1 MLHFFKN
8 LYLSNRFFFLFGG
21 IIVLFLIGFALPP
34 IFPVALGVFALAIA
48 LVILDITLLF
58 NKSIK
63 IEGRRI
69 TPKLMSLSDEN
80 AIHIELHNLSNQ
92 AFQVTLVDELPARF
106 QIRDFEKQLKL
117 PVDEPQKITYQLRP
131 IERGVYAFGKINV
144 YLSTNWNLVERRI
157 QVEQEEEVP
166 VYPSIIQMKQIELQ
180 AFDRIAHHQGIKKLR
195 RIGHSYEF
203 DHIKNYVRGDDYR
216 SLNWKA
222 SSRKGELM
230 VNKYEDERSQQV
242 YSIIDKS
249 RNMRMPFNGLS
260 LMDYAINSTLA
271 LSNVILRKHDRAG
284 LLSFSDKMGTV
295 LKADSRREQLN
306 KILLAL
312 YKERERQVE
321 SNYELLY
328 YATRKLVSGR
338 SLLML
343 YTNFESMYALDRV
356 LPILRKI
363 NKMHL
368 LVVVFFENTEVKDFS
383 QKEVK
388 TLEDIYHQTIAQKF
402 VTEKRSMVQ
411 KLQQYGIQ
419 AVLTRPEDLSIQT
432 VNKYLELKSRGL
444 I

>member
-1 MLHFFKN
+1 MIQIFQN

-21 IIVLFLIGFALPP
+21 IILVFLLGFAVPF
-34 IFPVALGVFALAIA
+34 IFPVALGLFALSIA
-48 LVILDITLLF
+48 LVVLDISLLF
-58 NKSIK
+58 NKSVK

-69 TPKLMSLSDEN
+69 TPKLLSLSDEN
-80 AIHIELHNLSNQ
+80 SIHIELNNLSNQ
-92 AFQVTLVDELPARF
+92 TFQAKIVDELPVQF
-106 QIRDFEKQLKL
+106 QIRDFEEQLEL
-117 PVDEPQKITYQLRP
+117 SMEEPQKINYELRP
-131 IERGVYAFGKINV
+131 LERGIYAFGKINI
-144 YLSTNWNLVERRI
+144 YLSTTWGLVERRI
-157 QVEQEEEVP
+157 QLDQAGKVP
-166 VYPSIIQMKQIELQ
+166 VYPSIIQMKQMELQ

-249 RNMRMPFNGLS
+249 RSMRMPFNGLS

-271 LSNVILRKHDRAG
+271 LSNIILKKHDRAG

-312 YKERERQVE
+312 YKEKERQVE

-363 NKMHL
+363 NKIHL
-368 LVVVFFENTEVKDFS
+368 LVVVFFENTEIKDFS
-383 QKEVK
+383 QKPVES
-388 TLEDIYHQTIAQKF
+388 LEDIYHQTIAQKF
-402 VTEKRSMVQ
+402 VNEKRTMVQ

-419 AVLTRPEDLSIQT
+419 AVLTRPEDLSLQT

>member
-1 MLHFFKN
+1 
-8 LYLSNRFFFLFGG
+8 
-21 IIVLFLIGFALPP
+21 
-34 IFPVALGVFALAIA
+34 
-48 LVILDITLLF
+48 
-58 NKSIK
+58 
-63 IEGRRI
+63 
-69 TPKLMSLSDEN
+69 EN
-80 AIHIELHNLSNQ
+80 SIHIELNNLSNQ
-92 AFQVTLVDELPARF
+92 AFQAKIVDELPIQF
-106 QIRDFEKQLKL
+106 QIRDFEEKL
-117 PVDEPQKITYQLRP
+117 ELPIEEPQRITYELRP
-131 IERGVYAFGKINV
+131 LERGVYAFGKINI
-144 YLSTNWNLVERRI
+144 YLSTSWNLVERRI
-157 QVEQEEEVP
+157 QLEQEEEVP
-166 VYPSIIQMKQIELQ
+166 VYPSIIQMKQMELQ

-222 SSRKGELM
+222 SSRRGDLM

-271 LSNVILRKHDRAG
+271 LSNIILKKHDRAG

-295 LKADSRREQLN
+295 LKADSRKEQLN

-312 YKERERQVE
+312 YKEKERQVE

-363 NKMHL
+363 NKIHL
-368 LVVVFFENTEVKDFS
+368 LVVVFFENTEIKDFS
-383 QKEVK
+383 QKSVE

-402 VTEKRSMVQ
+402 VNEKRTIVQ